1 MSRCARV
8 CARPKR
14 PGGREPDS
22 SSSPPALARA
32 SLQLQRASAHSG
44 LTSPLRLPRRRPEL
58 HSSSAGG
65 AQGRSGFAE
74 HHPASRR
81 PPSRPPPQPDQRAIA
96 LASAPPRPARPPI
109 GSYQLVRPARRN
121 ATQPIGGCHTAGPS
135 RPRGLGP
142 RQQVCPGQTR
152 ERRQRL
158 QIAVSPTSVLRSR
171 PSDRP
176 RRDPPPCASAA

>member
-1 MSRCARV
+1 MSRCAQV
-8 CARPKR
+8 CALQR

-22 SSSPPALARA
+22 SSSPSSPLAGRT
-32 SLQLQRASAHSG
+32 SAHSA
-44 LTSPLRLPRRRPEL
+44 LTSLLRLLRRRPEL

-65 AQGRSGFAE
+65 AQGRSAFAAPPL
-74 HHPASRR
+74 PAD
-81 PPSRPPPQPDQRAIA
+81 PPSRPPLQPDRRAFA
-96 LASAPPRPARPPI
+96 RASAPPRPARPPI
-109 GSYQLVRPARRN
+109 GSYQLVRPARRSV
-121 ATQPIGGCHTAGPS
+121 TQPIGGCHTAGPS

-158 QIAVSPTSVLRSR
+158 QVAGSPISVLRSR

-176 RRDPPPCASAA
+176 RRNPPPCASAA